1 MTDDEAKQNIDVIR
15 KNAVEQ
21 ARPSSRHK
29 PPGQSLFL
37 EVSETRRQVPPV
49 FSPSQGT
56 VAPGPEPFSGLPAGI
71 LSMDGVDAEVCK
83 NITALR
89 TGHDTT
95 LACLGKASLAWN
107 IACR

>member
-56 VAPGPEPFSGLPAGI
+56 VAPGPEPFGGLPAGM
-71 LSMDGVDAEVCK
+71 LPMDGVDVEVCK
-83 NITALR
+83 ILLPYKQGMIGAHH
-89 TGHDTT
+89 GPDYM
-95 LACLGKASLAWN
+95 
-107 IACR
+107 